1 LFSAVCGSVG
11 VRTPPLGRIG
21 SGERVSVS
29 FQQNTRRVLSYD
41 VLRQQKTGVMTKG
54 VDLRLDPA
62 YNVER
67 VTNTSLS
74 SCANNGD
81 GCRRECS
88 ARRRP
93 PRLYFSHFATRM
105 VYNTVDL
112 YAVYAAIFVQNR
124 VFAYPTCIRRPL
136 TRESNAGGVGKKRTD
151 TQTPHDGIGRACA

>member
-1 LFSAVCGSVG
+1 MSV
-11 VRTPPLGRIG
+11 
-21 SGERVSVS
+21 
-29 FQQNTRRVLSYD
+29 FNKNTRWVLSYD

-74 SCANNGD
+74 SRANNGD

-93 PRLYFSHFATRM
+93 SRLYFSHFATRIYGLQHCRSVCSVCSDIRSESRFCLPHM
-105 VYNTVDL
+105 HSTPPNEGVECRWGRQKN
-112 YAVYAAIFVQNR
+112 VQTHR
-124 VFAYPTCIRRPL
+124 HRMTA
-136 TRESNAGGVGKKRTD
+136 
-151 TQTPHDGIGRACA
+151 